1 MKIFAN
7 HISDK
12 GLVSKIIGRTL
23 KTIKSRRTQ
32 LKHGQKT
39 FLQRRY
45 TDRQYARE
53 KILSVLVIRQMQIK
67 TSIRYHFVAMIII
80 QNITRK
86 ITNVDEDME
95 KLEPLY
101 IAGRN
106 IKWYI

>member
-1 MKIFAN
+1 
-7 HISDK
+7 
-12 GLVSKIIGRTL
+12 
-23 KTIKSRRTQ
+23 
-32 LKHGQKT
+32 
-39 FLQRRY
+39 
-45 TDRQYARE
+45 
-53 KILSVLVIRQMQIK
+53 
-67 TSIRYHFVAMIII
+67 MIII